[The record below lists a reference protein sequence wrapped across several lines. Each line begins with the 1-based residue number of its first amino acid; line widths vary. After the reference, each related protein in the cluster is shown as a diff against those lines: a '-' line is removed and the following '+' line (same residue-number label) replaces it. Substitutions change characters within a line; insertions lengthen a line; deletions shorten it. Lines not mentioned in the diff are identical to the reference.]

1 MSSLP
6 LVREGDIV
14 EHAHEDQRNEFRTGR
29 VTLTGVGMV
38 TVEPLDGTPKW
49 TVDRYDVRHIE
60 EAARRSD

>member
-14 EHAHEDQRNEFRTGR
+14 EHAHEDRRGEFPAGR

-38 TVEPLDGTPKW
+38 TVEPLNGTPKW
-49 TVDRYDVRHIE
+49 TVDRYDVRHID

>member
-14 EHAHEDQRNEFRTGR
+14 EHAHEEQRNEFPAGR